1 MTVVHLAGCIDYR
14 TVPEARRR
22 LLKQAGKGD
31 LDIDLA
37 GVTQI
42 DSSGLAILIE
52 VFQVARRAGRRVRL
66 THASRR
72 FSKLVRLAR
81 LEKLFFVAPR

>member
-22 LLKQAGKGD
+22 LLKQVGVDD

-37 GVTQI
+37 AVTQI
-42 DSSGLAILIE
+42 DSSGLAALIE
-52 VFQVARRAGRRVRL
+52 VFQVAHSRGRRVRL
-66 THASRR
+66 THASRK
-72 FSKLVRLAR
+72 FLKLVRLAR
-81 LEKLFFVAPR
+81 LEKLFFRPR